1 MTNPKNQINPS
12 SDATRIESL
21 INQGKYFEARSK
33 AEEVLKQS
41 EELRVKQ
48 LYALSISKSG
58 APESAMEIMEPA
70 YKQFPDDPESA
81 GILGSIYKELFKKNQ
96 STAFAIKSRDT
107 YFQNFSSTQ
116 NYYTG
121 INAAS
126 MSAMAGQASRGREIA
141 TQVMAML
148 ENNSAD
154 DFWKLATLGEACLLL
169 KNRSRAIEYFIQ
181 ARKHTGNDWGKIT
194 SVHNQL
200 WLLNHFVPVSNE
212 ILKIFS
218 PPKVVAFIGHMIDH
232 PNRATPRFPASIEQ
246 QVKNSIVNSIRTLN
260 ARIGYSSLACGG
272 DILFAEAMEAEG
284 GEVNIFLPFSE
295 ADFIEQSIR
304 FAGDG
309 WVERYKKLV
318 QKFPPI
324 FITKESYA
332 GFDDLF
338 SFQNRVISG
347 VAALRSASHHAEPT
361 LLTVLS
367 EVDLKR
373 KKGGTRDTIHLWPFP
388 DHHVNI
394 NPDIF
399 VKAESA
405 PAQTQPAVK
414 IHAGEKIDRPVLY
427 LVYANTGKLPSI
439 DRERLLK
446 EAAAKIVDDVIVI
459 KSYEV
464 ADDFLL
470 AAFETEL
477 EAMEFVRFMIQLFKT
492 GKQESLLRISLHA
505 GPVYMNSSS
514 ISMNKQLSG
523 ENVEFVK
530 EINALATMGSLLAS
544 DHFAALLSLEQKRY
558 SLDYAGLITTQQ
570 GEGKNVYRVAFRVH

>member
-1 MTNPKNQINPS
+1 MPVTV
-12 SDATRIESL
+12 AHIETL
-21 INQGKYFEARSK
+21 INHGKFFEARSK
-33 AEEVLKQS
+33 AEEALFQS
-41 EELRVKQ
+41 SELRFKQ

-58 APESAMEIMEPA
+58 MPETALEFMEPV

-107 YFQNFSSTQ
+107 YFQNFSTTQ

-141 TQVMAML
+141 NQVMAML
-148 ENNSAD
+148 ESNSAG

-169 KNRSRAIEYFIQ
+169 KNRSKAVEYFIQ
-181 ARKHTGNDWGKIT
+181 ARKFTGNDWGKIT

-232 PNRATPRFPASIEQ
+232 PNRTTPRFPAAIEQ
-246 QVKNSIVNSIRTLN
+246 QVKDSIVNSIRTLN
-260 ARIGYSSLACGG
+260 ARIGYSSLACGS
-272 DILFAEAMEAEG
+272 DILFAEAMAAEG

-295 ADFIEQSIR
+295 IDFIDQSIR
-304 FAGDG
+304 FAGG
-309 WVERYKKLV
+309 QWVARYQELI
-318 QKFPPI
+318 QKFPPT

-347 VAALRSASHHAEPT
+347 LAALRSAAHHAEPT

-373 KKGGTRDTIHLWPFP
+373 RKGGTRDTIHLWPFP
-388 DHHVNI
+388 DHHTNI

-399 VKAESA
+399 VRNDS
-405 PAQTQPAVK
+405 TAVQVPVQSK
-414 IHAGEKIDRPVLY
+414 TANVEQIDRPVLY
-427 LVYANTGKLPSI
+427 LVYANTESLPSI
-439 DRERLLK
+439 DRENLLK

-464 ADDFLL
+464 GEDFLL
-470 AAFETEL
+470 CGFETEL
-477 EAMEFVRFMIQLFKT
+477 EAMEFVRLMIQLLKPV
-492 GKQESLLRISLHA
+492 KRDASIRISLHA

-514 ISMNKQLSG
+514 ISLNKQLSG
-523 ENVEFVK
+523 GNVEFVK
-530 EINALATMGSLLAS
+530 EINTLATAGSILAS
-544 DHFAALLSLEQKRY
+544 DHFAALLSLEQKKY
-558 SLDYAGLITTQQ
+558 SVDYAGLVATQ
-570 GEGKNVYRVAFRVH
+570 EDSKSLYRVGFRIH